1 MTEENDELAIPA
13 SYSMEDS
20 EVLMTIEDGKLHLK
34 YLAACRNALYDRR
47 AKPVANFIT
56 AHHIHYLIPRSSRRH
71 DALFPSA
78 GSAAPPERVVELAN
92 PAATQG
98 NDAGGDSS
106 VDRDIGFVA
115 RDAQRAPHAAHAAS
129 ANPLAP
135 CGIAINGVPVPLPLR
150 TREELIAT
158 ERDAD
163 GGRLAVRLTSELQLH
178 YLTARARI
186 VAPGGDGSTPI
197 DPGTD
202 VEAIDMHQETI
213 QILEDLGVVLQDDL
227 FQRLDK

>member
-1 MTEENDELAIPA
+1 MIEEHDELAIPA
-13 SYSMEDS
+13 IYSIEDD
-20 EVLMTIEDGKLHLK
+20 EVSMTIEDCKLHLK

-56 AHHIHYLIPRSSRRH
+56 AHHIHYRIPRSSRRH
-71 DALFPSA
+71 GALIPST
-78 GSAAPPERVVELAN
+78 GSAAPPGHAVDLAT

-98 NDAGGDSS
+98 NDAGRDSS

-115 RDAQRAPHAAHAAS
+115 HDAQRARHAAHAAS

-150 TREELIAT
+150 MREELIAA

-178 YLTARARI
+178 YFTSHDRI

>member
-1 MTEENDELAIPA
+1 MIEDDELAIPA
-13 SYSMEDS
+13 IYSIDND
-20 EVLMTIEDGKLHLK
+20 EVSMTVDDCKLHLK
-34 YLAACRNALYDRR
+34 YLAACRNTLYDRR
-47 AKPVANFIT
+47 AKPTPIFVT
-56 AHHIHYLIPRSSRRH
+56 AHHIHYRIPRSSRRH
-71 DALFPSA
+71 DAHFPST
-78 GSAAPPERVVELAN
+78 GSAAPPGRAVELAT

-98 NDAGGDSS
+98 NGAGGDSS

-115 RDAQRAPHAAHAAS
+115 HDAQGAPHAAHADS
-129 ANPLAP
+129 ADSLAP
-135 CGIAINGVPVPLPLR
+135 CGMAINGVPVPLPLR
-150 TREELIAT
+150 MREELIAAQ
-158 ERDAD
+158 RDAD
-163 GGRLAVRLTSELQLH
+163 GDRLAVRLTSELQLH
-178 YLTARARI
+178 YFTAHDRI

>member
-1 MTEENDELAIPA
+1 MIEEHDELAIPA
-13 SYSMEDS
+13 IYS
-20 EVLMTIEDGKLHLK
+20 IEDGEVSMTVEVCKLHLK
-34 YLAACRNALYDRR
+34 YLAACRTTLYDRR
-47 AKPVANFIT
+47 AKPSPIFVT
-56 AHHIHYLIPRSSRRH
+56 AHHIHYRIQRSSRRH

-135 CGIAINGVPVPLPLR
+135 CGIAINGVPAPLPLR
-150 TREELIAT
+150 TREELIAAA
-158 ERDAD
+158 RDVD

-178 YLTARARI
+178 YFTSHDRI

-227 FQRLDK
+227 FHRLDK